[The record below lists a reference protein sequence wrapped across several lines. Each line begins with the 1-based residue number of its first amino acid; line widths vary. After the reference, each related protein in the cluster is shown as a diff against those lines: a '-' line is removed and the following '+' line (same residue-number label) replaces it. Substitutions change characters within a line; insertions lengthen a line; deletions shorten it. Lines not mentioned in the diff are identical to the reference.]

1 MYIHAKGG
9 AMEGCTQRGNAVH
22 QEQLPSNGHGS
33 VYAPPLR
40 LDQMAQ
46 NQQSSGAE
54 AEAAGRWMMGEM
66 LGADVLEYWND
77 AQTPREGYNC
87 TGSMPPHAR
96 SSERTAATEVVGV

>member
-1 MYIHAKGG
+1 
-9 AMEGCTQRGNAVH
+9 MEGCTQRGNAVH

-77 AQTPREGYNC
+77 AQMRREGYNC